1 MRVAF
6 GLVKGEMPQSVRRA
20 SGFTG
25 CAAVAA
31 LLLRVC
37 L

>member
-6 GLVKGEMPQSVRRA
+6 GLVKGEMPQTVWRD

-25 CAAVAA
+25 CAAVAT